1 MPGKLKLITFV
12 FVVAGFMAIPA
23 ESVRAEPGFVGLQ
36 VQGMDA
42 KVAKALGLRSPSGVL
57 IKDVAVGEPGA
68 IAGLRRG
75 DVITRFDGKTIR
87 EFKDLLAAV
96 SKTNPGE
103 EVDVE
108 VQRQGKTVKVE
119 MELAPRPI
127 QWKIK
132 RDAFHNF
139 PILGFTVAALT
150 EKVRERFSIR
160 WGSIGL
166 AVTIISENGIVGKI
180 DGLRPGDVIIQ
191 ANLKDLWH
199 PRHLTR
205 QIQEVKKAGRESILL
220 LVEGE
225 GGYRYTLMPLDKS

>member
-1 MPGKLKLITFV
+1 MPGKIRLIANV
-12 FVVAGFMAIPA
+12 LVLAGLFALWA
-23 ESVRAEPGFVGLQ
+23 EPVRAEPGFVGLQ

-75 DVITRFDGKTIR
+75 DVINRFNGKTIR
-87 EFKDLLAAV
+87 QFKDLLTAV
-96 SKTNPGE
+96 SKTDPREG
-103 EVDVE
+103 VDVE

-119 MELAPRPI
+119 MELTPRPS
-127 QWKIK
+127 QWKVK

-139 PILGFTVAALT
+139 PALGFTVAALT
-150 EKVRERFSIR
+150 EKVRKRFSIR

-166 AVTIISENGIVGKI
+166 AVTIVSENGIVGKSN
-180 DGLRPGDVIIQ
+180 GLRPGEVIIQ

-205 QIQEVKKAGRESILL
+205 QIQEVKKAGRDSILL
-220 LVEGE
+220 LVEGA
-225 GGYRYTLMPLDKS
+225 GGYRYTLMPLKKG